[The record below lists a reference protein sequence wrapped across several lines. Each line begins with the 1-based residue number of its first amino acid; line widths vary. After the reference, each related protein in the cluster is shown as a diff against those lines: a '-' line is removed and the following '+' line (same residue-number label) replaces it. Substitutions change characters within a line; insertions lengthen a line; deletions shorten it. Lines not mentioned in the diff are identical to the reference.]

1 MKQNLVFQAC
11 ACMLCINE
19 MDLPSP
25 IATIKI
31 SKMCIDYLNEK
42 KEKKEK
48 NINKKEKNV
57 LEIKDKSKID
67 RIREIKIK

>member
-1 MKQNLVFQAC
+1 
-11 ACMLCINE
+11 
-19 MDLPSP
+19 
-25 IATIKI
+25 
-31 SKMCIDYLNEK
+31 MCIDYLNK
-42 KEKKEK
+42 KKEK

>member
-31 SKMCIDYLNEK
+31 SKMCIDYLNK
-42 KEKKEK
+42 KKEK

>member
-1 MKQNLVFQAC
+1 
-11 ACMLCINE
+11 MLCINE

-31 SKMCIDYLNEK
+31 SKMCIDYLNKK

-48 NINKKEKNV
+48 NINKKKNV

>member
-1 MKQNLVFQAC
+1 
-11 ACMLCINE
+11 MLCINE

-31 SKMCIDYLNEK
+31 SKMCIDYLNK
-42 KEKKEK
+42 KKEK

-67 RIREIKIK
+67 

>member
-1 MKQNLVFQAC
+1 
-11 ACMLCINE
+11 MLCINE

-31 SKMCIDYLNEK
+31 SKMCIDYLNK
-42 KEKKEK
+42 KKEK

>member
-1 MKQNLVFQAC
+1 
-11 ACMLCINE
+11 MLCINE

-31 SKMCIDYLNEK
+31 SKMYIDYLNK
-42 KEKKEK
+42 KKRKKYK
-48 NINKKEKNV
+48 QKRKNV

-67 RIREIKIK
+67 RIREIKLNKLNCCIYK

>member
-1 MKQNLVFQAC
+1 
-11 ACMLCINE
+11 
-19 MDLPSP
+19 
-25 IATIKI
+25 
-31 SKMCIDYLNEK
+31 MCIDYLNKK